1 MNFALVYLINRF
13 FYRIGDFFHHWYW
26 DGSRNFA
33 RALIAFLEN
42 LDRTFAVRLTFKF
55 LFQPLYKD
63 YSAVGRILGVIFRS
77 GRIAIG
83 LIIYTFSALLF
94 FSIYLAWLLL
104 PPALIIYAA
113 IQS

>member
-1 MNFALVYLINRF
+1 MNFAIIYLAHRIL
-13 FYRIGDFFHHWYW
+13 YRLGDFFHHWYW

-33 RALIAFLEN
+33 RAFIASLEN

-63 YSAVGRILGVIFRS
+63 YSPVGRLLGPIFRS
-77 GRIAIG
+77 GRVAIG
-83 LIIYTFSALLF
+83 GLVYVCFALLF
-94 FSIYLAWLLL
+94 FFVYLAWLLL
-104 PPALIIYAA
+104 PPVLIIYAA

>member
-1 MNFALVYLINRF
+1 MNFALVYLANRAL
-13 FYRIGDFFHHWYW
+13 YRVIDFFHHWYW

-33 RALIAFLEN
+33 RAFIAFLEN

-63 YSAVGRILGVIFRS
+63 YSPVGRVLGVIFRS
-77 GRIAIG
+77 GRIATG
-83 LIIYTFSALLF
+83 LAVYVFFALIF
-94 FSIYLAWLLL
+94 FLLYLAWLLL
-104 PPALIIYAA
+104 PPALIMYAA